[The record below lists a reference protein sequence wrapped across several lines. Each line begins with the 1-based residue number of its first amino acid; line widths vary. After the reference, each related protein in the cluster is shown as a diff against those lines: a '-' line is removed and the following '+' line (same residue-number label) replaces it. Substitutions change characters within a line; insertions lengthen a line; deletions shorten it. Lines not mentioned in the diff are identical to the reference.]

1 MVINCAQQLKIFF
14 FRIKLYSRGGQPFE
28 EVGQKYCQNISAGQ
42 ILAKTSLTGPK
53 TPFSWGKC
61 PFAYVGNDITSTVG
75 PSKRSLQGIF
85 GLWLATPAL

>member
-1 MVINCAQQLKIFF
+1 VVFNCALQNRKFN
-14 FRIKLYSRGGQPFE
+14 FRIKLFSGDGQPFE

-75 PSKRSLQGIF
+75 PSKRSL
-85 GLWLATPAL
+85 